1 MAKSGP
7 RIPPERIAAA
17 RRCLARFM
25 SGPQSEAEL
34 SQLFGI
40 STRAARRLV
49 AAARAEMVSEG
60 DADRDAK
67 RAEAR
72 AVIRECIRVAMTPGR
87 LQSVRT
93 ALAAMQMLI
102 ELDGLAEA
110 TRFAIEHSTFNSN
123 GAVLGKQ
130 ELLDRL
136 AELSAQEN

>member
-1 MAKSGP
+1 
-7 RIPPERIAAA
+7 
-17 RRCLARFM
+17 M
-25 SGPQSEAEL
+25 SGPAAEAEL
-34 SQLFGI
+34 AQLFGI
-40 STRAARRLV
+40 TERTARRAV
-49 AAARAEMVSEG
+49 AAARAEMVAEG
-60 DADRDAK
+60 DADRDTK

-123 GAVLGKQ
+123 GAVLGKK
-130 ELLDRL
+130 ELLERL
-136 AELSAQEN
+136 AELRARDN